1 MKNYCQEAID
11 AALQLGAAYADVRVI
26 SYRRE
31 DIFLR
36 NGKPGNL
43 NFSESTG
50 AGIRVIVNGA
60 WGFAS
65 IVDVNTANI
74 KTCAQRAVAIARA
87 SAQVKKQ
94 DVKLAPRQP
103 VE

>member
-1 MKNYCQEAID
+1 MKNFCQEAID
-11 AALQLGAAYADVRVI
+11 AALQLGAAYADVRLI
-26 SYRRE
+26 QNKRE

-65 IVDVNTANI
+65 IVDVNNANI
-74 KTCAQRAVAIARA
+74 KTCAQRASRSPARA
-87 SAQVKKQ
+87 
-94 DVKLAPRQP
+94 RR
-103 VE
+103 